1 MELQSLE
8 RPDLVELLVENVVR
22 YYNLKKELASP
33 ELYTTSKKD
42 ISLIVEELNRR
53 ERTTIHKNINSANS
67 KVA

>member
-8 RPDLVELLVENVVR
+8 RPDLVELLVESVVR

-33 ELYTTSKKD
+33 EHYTTCKKD

-53 ERTTIHKNINSANS
+53 ERTTIQKNINSGDS